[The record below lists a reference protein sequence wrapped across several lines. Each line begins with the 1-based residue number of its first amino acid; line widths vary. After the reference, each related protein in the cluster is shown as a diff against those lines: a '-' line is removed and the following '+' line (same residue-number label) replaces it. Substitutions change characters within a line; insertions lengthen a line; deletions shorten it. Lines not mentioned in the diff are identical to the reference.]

1 MEAAQW
7 MFTRVPCQA
16 DAEMARTIGLQRLPG
31 WWHNLEGFSG
41 GFLHNGGV
49 LCTLRADLKPAY
61 VNLQPLSYGWGKPDY
76 EKIRDAAQHTDCALL
91 WCVCNGWPEEYEIAA
106 FGLWAWNPEKH
117 DWPSLRAA
125 IYRHVYGDGQAAA
138 AFEFDDKL
146 AALKSLYHL
155 PAWEFQP
162 NKGWPCRLKNEQ
174 DRTSALAKI
183 DELAA
188 LAEPLAER
196 APTETSIEPARLES
210 TYLEPMQTT
219 LVYARKM
226 TLLDYP
232 EDTQAE
238 LEERMLRLVRKDD
251 LESARQVLD
260 KVRPDV
266 ERQLARI
273 ADELKGLKGIDTYVA
288 HWQRQLAGVEYWQKL
303 ARQRRS
309 EKKP

>member
-1 MEAAQW
+1 
-7 MFTRVPCQA
+7 
-16 DAEMARTIGLQRLPG
+16 
-31 WWHNLEGFSG
+31 
-41 GFLHNGGV
+41 
-49 LCTLRADLKPAY
+49 
-61 VNLQPLSYGWGKPDY
+61 
-76 EKIRDAAQHTDCALL
+76 
-91 WCVCNGWPEEYEIAA
+91 
-106 FGLWAWNPEKH
+106 
-117 DWPSLRAA
+117 
-125 IYRHVYGDGQAAA
+125 
-138 AFEFDDKL
+138 
-146 AALKSLYHL
+146 
-155 PAWEFQP
+155 
-162 NKGWPCRLKNEQ
+162 
-174 DRTSALAKI
+174 
-183 DELAA
+183 
-188 LAEPLAER
+188 
-196 APTETSIEPARLES
+196 
-210 TYLEPMQTT
+210 MQTT